1 MMKRG
6 VGLYRQKWGNG
17 RVVIG
22 KRERGLGWSWRRER
36 RGRRRMKEL
45 KIMGGN
51 ENDISVSSLED
62 RYAHAGTERIGYRDG
77 FFRRFMVYL
86 GHHNNLEFF
95 WQ

>member
-1 MMKRG
+1 
-6 VGLYRQKWGNG
+6 
-17 RVVIG
+17 
-22 KRERGLGWSWRRER
+22 
-36 RGRRRMKEL
+36 MKEL